1 MKPTLKTTALA
12 MCIALSLTA
21 CKSTSNSGDAR
32 PTAVQPEAAKAEAAA
47 KEAAAKE
54 AATKEAA
61 AKAEAA
67 AKEAAAKEA
76 AAKEA
81 AAKEAAAKAEAAAKE
96 AAAKEAAAKEAAAK
110 EAAAKEA
117 AAKEAAAKAEAA
129 AKEAAAKEA
138 AAKEAAAKEA
148 AAKEAAAKE
157 AAAKEAAAKEAAAKE
172 AAAKEAAAKEA
183 AAKEAAA
190 KEAAAKE
197 AAAKEAAAK
206 EAAAKEA
213 AAKEAKP
220 AASSY
225 DDLKKLFDLPVVD
238 GKYSDLV
245 DATYNGKVFAKVK
258 LSNTDEERYSQTTID
273 EDGDV
278 TLNVQKNSSDKFKM
292 SGTIDSKTVGSIQL
306 GEKEII
312 ENKVKDGHVD
322 FGDDADGKYSATIS
336 KDGDIVGRVEYNSRR
351 AIEDGFYPSFEGKD
365 GATKYL
371 FGYEAFFDAT
381 KQPK

>member
-81 AAKEAAAKAEAAAKE
+81 AAKEAAAKA
-96 AAAKEAAAKEAAAK
+96 
-110 EAAAKEA
+110 
-117 AAKEAAAKAEAA
+117 
-129 AKEAAAKEA
+129 
-138 AAKEAAAKEA
+138 
-148 AAKEAAAKE
+148 
-157 AAAKEAAAKEAAAKE
+157 
-172 AAAKEAAAKEA
+172 EA

>member
-32 PTAVQPEAAKAEAAA
+32 PTAVQPEAAKA
-47 KEAAAKE
+47 
-54 AATKEAA
+54 
-61 AKAEAA
+61 
-67 AKEAAAKEA
+67 
-76 AAKEA
+76 
-81 AAKEAAAKAEAAAKE
+81 
-96 AAAKEAAAKEAAAK
+96 
-110 EAAAKEA
+110 
-117 AAKEAAAKAEAA
+117 
-129 AKEAAAKEA
+129 
-138 AAKEAAAKEA
+138 
-148 AAKEAAAKE
+148 
-157 AAAKEAAAKEAAAKE
+157 
-172 AAAKEAAAKEA
+172 EA

-258 LSNTDEERYSQTTID
+258 LSNTDEEKYAQTTTD

-278 TLNVQKNSSDKFKM
+278 TLNVQKNSSNKFEM
-292 SGTIDSKTVGSIQL
+292 SGTIYSTTVGRINLSPS
-306 GEKEII
+306 KEIK
-312 ENKVKDGHVD
+312 ENKVNGHVD
-322 FGDDADGKYSATIS
+322 FGDEASGSYSATIS

>member
-81 AAKEAAAKAEAAAKE
+81 AAKEAAAKA
-96 AAAKEAAAKEAAAK
+96 
-110 EAAAKEA
+110 
-117 AAKEAAAKAEAA
+117 
-129 AKEAAAKEA
+129 
-138 AAKEAAAKEA
+138 
-148 AAKEAAAKE
+148 
-157 AAAKEAAAKEAAAKE
+157 EAAAKEAAAKE